1 MRHFTSNSTDQ
12 CRNCSSKFLD
22 SISRATSIVSD
33 CCRVPTASVLSN
45 KWTNHATIS
54 FHQQDQVSQGHTSY
68 RKYTPTLIA
77 VSHIQRLGCQPEKTT
92 LHGGQSRSWS
102 AEQGKVKSLPSVKA
116 KEIRYGIVR
125 WKGQNGST
133 TTFLQ
138 YISTVPRE
146 AERVT
151 ETDHNQPV

>member
-45 KWTNHATIS
+45 KVDKSRYHTIS
-54 FHQQDQVSQGHTSY
+54 FHQQDQVSQDHTSY
-68 RKYTPTLIA
+68 RKYTLTLIA
-77 VSHIQRLGCQPEKTT
+77 VSHIQRLGCQPEKIT

-102 AEQGKVKSLPSVKA
+102 AEQGKVKSLISVKA
-116 KEIRYGIVR
+116 KELRYCTEHDDRSNCQMEGANWVY
-125 WKGQNGST
+125 NY
-133 TTFLQ
+133 L
-138 YISTVPRE
+138 STVYIHCP
-146 AERVT
+146 
-151 ETDHNQPV
+151 